1 VNYLVDIGLLTTKVD
16 SLIGMLSKTKLMLI
30 VLHCMVFFKQMEK
43 LLVSI
48 SLEIVHVTMLIGT
61 TGEMFLIGH
70 LIFQISNKE
79 Y

>member
-1 VNYLVDIGLLTTKVD
+1 
-16 SLIGMLSKTKLMLI
+16 
-30 VLHCMVFFKQMEK
+30 MEK

-61 TGEMFLIGH
+61 TGEMVH

>member
-1 VNYLVDIGLLTTKVD
+1 
-16 SLIGMLSKTKLMLI
+16 
-30 VLHCMVFFKQMEK
+30 MEK

-61 TGEMFLIGH
+61 TGEMVLIGH